1 MVAMEIENQTKKET
15 RCVVLGHLQR
25 GGQPTQWDRQ
35 LCTRFGVHAFQM
47 IAKAQFGMMV
57 ALKKNS
63 MMGPVT
69 LKEAINKIRR
79 VDPEGE
85 LVMTAR
91 ALGISFGDEPTP

>member
-1 MVAMEIENQTKKET
+1 MCSSDLSKKES

-47 IAKAQFGMMV
+47 IARGQFGFMV
-57 ALKKNS
+57 ALKENG

-69 LKEAINKIRR
+69 LKDAINKLRR
-79 VDPEGE
+79 VDPAGE
-85 LVMTAR
+85 LIMTAR
-91 ALGISFGDEPTP
+91 ALGISFGDEPSPSIL